1 MPVKYFEINVT
12 AELLARFVTAGRGGV
27 SRLGEFI
34 YPA

>member
-12 AELLARFVTAGRGGV
+12 AELLARFVAAGRGGV
-27 SRLGEFI
+27 SRFDEFM